1 MDTKRK
7 IVYLRIVKRQRN
19 LSLNGYRTITT
30 SIGGNQNDTQ
40 IKKRK
45 KDTYTIIDLDQNGNV
60 IENLS
65 KIVIP
70 RERQMRLLDSINQ
83 TRHVV
88 AVNKAKNEEYA

>member
-1 MDTKRK
+1 MTSKYKKTKK
-7 IVYLRIVKRQRN
+7 H
-19 LSLNGYRTITT
+19 
-30 SIGGNQNDTQ
+30 
-40 IKKRK
+40 
-45 KDTYTIIDLDQNGNV
+45 TYTIIDLDQNGNV
-60 IENLS
+60 IEDLS

>member
-1 MDTKRK
+1 MTRK
-7 IVYLRIVKRQRN
+7 Y
-19 LSLNGYRTITT
+19 
-30 SIGGNQNDTQ
+30 
-40 IKKRK
+40 KKRK

-60 IENLS
+60 IEDLS

>member
-1 MDTKRK
+1 MTRK
-7 IVYLRIVKRQRN
+7 Y
-19 LSLNGYRTITT
+19 
-30 SIGGNQNDTQ
+30 
-40 IKKRK
+40 KKRK

-60 IENLS
+60 IEDLS

-88 AVNKAKNEEYA
+88 AVSKAKGENYA

>member
-1 MDTKRK
+1 MTRK
-7 IVYLRIVKRQRN
+7 YKN
-19 LSLNGYRTITT
+19 
-30 SIGGNQNDTQ
+30 
-40 IKKRK
+40 RK

-60 IENLS
+60 IEDLS

>member
-1 MDTKRK
+1 MTRK
-7 IVYLRIVKRQRN
+7 Y
-19 LSLNGYRTITT
+19 
-30 SIGGNQNDTQ
+30 
-40 IKKRK
+40 KKRK

-60 IENLS
+60 IEDLS

-88 AVNKAKNEEYA
+88 AVNKAKDENYA

>member
-1 MDTKRK
+1 MTRK
-7 IVYLRIVKRQRN
+7 Y
-19 LSLNGYRTITT
+19 
-30 SIGGNQNDTQ
+30 
-40 IKKRK
+40 KKRK